1 MNMLK
6 KMKKAA
12 AFLAAA
18 MLMTAAA
25 ASAEDITALSD
36 QDLMTLYRQ
45 ITEEVENRGIVPSVS
60 IEDMD
65 AETGAEQTAEECVAV
80 FMHYWSANRVDDMVS
95 LCSGAWRSQCE
106 EPRRDL
112 FAILANRTP
121 ISMEI
126 GTIYGTDQDD
136 TRTVQVR
143 ALIDRN
149 NGKEPVWYL
158 LQIRTVEEDGIW
170 YIDPTSL
177 MSIAAADIRAEEQ
190 TTPEPAASAAETVVY
205 KYPYGVFLSVNENL
219 EQFGDY
225 ETVVIDAQYF
235 SGEEIESFRDRGHKV
250 YTYLNIGSLEDFRD
264 YYNEYKDLSLGAYE
278 HWEEEVWVDVSQQKW
293 QDLILKDIV
302 PGLLEKGVD
311 GFFVDNCDVYYVH
324 PEEKILDGL
333 TAIMKGLV
341 QTGRKV
347 IINGGDTFL
356 DAFCEQKGTWDE
368 VITGIN
374 QESVFS
380 AILWDEEKFGTAEA
394 EDREYFTS
402 YVTRYGTLGAEI
414 YLLEYTT
421 DAELIREIDGFCKEH
436 GYTYY
441 VSDSVELDG

>member
-1 MNMLK
+1 MTERKNMQMHYGRIRIFCAICLC
-6 KMKKAA
+6 AA
-12 AFLAAA
+12 IL
-18 MLMTAAA
+18 LTAYGA
-25 ASAEDITALSD
+25 
-36 QDLMTLYRQ
+36 
-45 ITEEVENRGIVPSVS
+45 G
-60 IEDMD
+60 
-65 AETGAEQTAEECVAV
+65 AET
-80 FMHYWSANRVDDMVS
+80 
-95 LCSGAWRSQCE
+95 
-106 EPRRDL
+106 
-112 FAILANRTP
+112 
-121 ISMEI
+121 
-126 GTIYGTDQDD
+126 
-136 TRTVQVR
+136 TV
-143 ALIDRN
+143 
-149 NGKEPVWYL
+149 Y
-158 LQIRTVEEDGIW
+158 T
-170 YIDPTSL
+170 
-177 MSIAAADIRAEEQ
+177 
-190 TTPEPAASAAETVVY
+190 
-205 KYPYGVFLSVNENL
+205 YPYGVFLSINENL

-235 SGEEIESFRDRGHKV
+235 SGEEIKSFRDRGHRV

-264 YYNEYKDLSLGAYE
+264 YYDEYKDLSLGAYE
-278 HWEEEVWVDVSQQKW
+278 HWEEEVWVDVSQRKW

-356 DAFCEQKGTWDE
+356 DAFCEKKGTWNE

-374 QESVFS
+374 QESGFS
-380 AILWDEEKFGTAEA
+380 AILWAEEKFGTAEA

-402 YVTRYGTLGAEI
+402 YVTRYGTQGAEI

-421 DAELIREIDGFCKEH
+421 DTELIREIDGFCKEH